1 MNEKT
6 MVADTL
12 TSLNSSLEH
21 YGSMI
26 SQTQNQKLRQA
37 LIQSRNACEV
47 SQYELYDMAKQHGY
61 YQPAAEASEEEIR
74 QVRSIFEG
82 KSLLS

>member
-12 TSLNSSLEH
+12 TCVNASLER

-26 SQTQNQKLRQA
+26 SQTENQKLRQT
-37 LIQSRNACEV
+37 LIQLRNACEV

-61 YQPAAEASEEEIR
+61 YQPAKAAGSDEIKE
-74 QVRSIFEG
+74 VRGIFEG
-82 KSLLS
+82 KSMLS